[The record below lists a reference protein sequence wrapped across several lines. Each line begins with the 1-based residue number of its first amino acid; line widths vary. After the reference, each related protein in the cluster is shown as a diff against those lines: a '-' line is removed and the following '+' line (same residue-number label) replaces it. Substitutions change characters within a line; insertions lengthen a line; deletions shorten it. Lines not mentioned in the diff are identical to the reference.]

1 MLLSPTEADGIGEDK
16 GNLLVRRRHVARL
29 KLAGSTNQE
38 IADELGIDLFTV
50 GNDARRLKKQW
61 RATALRTTGKLIREQ
76 LGRID
81 ALEQEYWDAWEA
93 SRKPTTKK
101 SRKSKGAKVEGH
113 DMFVGAEEITEQLDT
128 TTTAGDPRF
137 LQGVANCIEQRRKL
151 LGLDAPEKTESTI
164 KIDSD
169 DKEL

>member
-1 MLLSPTEADGIGEDK
+1 MRLTQTEADGIGADK
-16 GNLLVRRRHVARL
+16 ANLLLRRRHVSRL
-29 KLAGSTNQE
+29 TLAGSSRQE
-38 IADELGIDLFTV
+38 IADELGIDIMTV
-50 GNDARRLKKQW
+50 GNDISRLKKQW
-61 RATALRTTGKLIREQ
+61 KETAKRATGKLIREQ

-81 ALEQEYWDAWEA
+81 TLEQEYWEAWEA
-93 SRKPTTKK
+93 SRRPTTKK
-101 SRKSKGAKVEGH
+101 SRKSKGVKVVGS
-113 DMFVGAEEITEQLDT
+113 DKFVGSEEITEQLDT

-151 LGLDAPEKTESTI
+151 LGLDAPEKTLSTI